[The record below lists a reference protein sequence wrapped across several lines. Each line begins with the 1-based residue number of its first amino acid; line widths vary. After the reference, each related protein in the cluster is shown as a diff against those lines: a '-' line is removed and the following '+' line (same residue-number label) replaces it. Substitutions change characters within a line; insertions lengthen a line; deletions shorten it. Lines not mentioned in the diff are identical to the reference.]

1 MAYRALFALLIS
13 IVLAVSASAQTDV
26 SSVFNPL
33 FSSYCT
39 SCHNQTRKI
48 AGLALD
54 SLNTSNVSENTAV
67 WEKLLQRLRARRDP
81 PFGSPHPEGAVYQ
94 SAISA
99 AESALDRA
107 YPTNSPLTAAN
118 RVSDAELAGRMAKF
132 IWNGTPDA
140 ALLEAVKKGTLRKPA
155 GLEQE
160 VRRMLK
166 DPKASSLVTGF
177 FMRWALWDRL
187 DKVQS
192 ADEALRQDLG
202 TETELF
208 FESQIREDR
217 NALDLWTANYT
228 FLNERLAQH
237 YGASGIS
244 GSEFQ
249 RFKFTGDARAGI
261 LGQGSFLT
269 ATSFKDRTSPI
280 TRGRIV
286 LTTFL
291 GVGLPDPSPNVP
303 PLKLNDPP
311 PMRGRMLAHETNP
324 ACSNCHLTFEPVG
337 FALENFNLLGQWRS
351 TEGEESIDASGVF
364 PDGTKFNGPVEL
376 RAGLLKYR
384 AAYYNNITQKLL
396 GYALG
401 RQGRAWSVHDNEMP
415 FVRAVVREASTDD
428 YRWSSI
434 VLGIVKSTP
443 FQMKTITP

>member
-1 MAYRALFALLIS
+1 LLIS
-13 IVLAVSASAQTDV
+13 IVLAVTASAQTDV
-26 SSVFNPL
+26 SRVFSPL
-33 FSSYCT
+33 FTNYCT

-81 PFGSPHPEGAVYQ
+81 PFGSPHPEDAVYQ

-107 YPTNSPLTAAN
+107 YPMIVPLTASN

-132 IWNGTPDA
+132 IWNETPDP
-140 ALLEAVKKGTLRKPA
+140 ALLDAVEKGDLRKPA
-155 GLEQE
+155 GLEQQ
-160 VRRMLK
+160 VQRMLK
-166 DPKASSLVTGF
+166 DPKAKSLVTSF
-177 FMRWALWDRL
+177 FIRWALSDRL
-187 DKVQS
+187 NKMQTV
-192 ADEALRQDLG
+192 DEALMQDLG
-202 TETELF
+202 IETRLF
-208 FESQIREDR
+208 LESQLREDH

-237 YGASGIS
+237 YGVSGIS
-244 GSEFQ
+244 GSEFK
-249 RFKFTGDARAGI
+249 KFTFTDNARAGI
-261 LGQGSFLT
+261 MGQGSFLT
-269 ATSFKDRTSPI
+269 VTSLKDRTSPI
-280 TRGRIV
+280 TRGRTV

-303 PLKLNDPP
+303 PLKLNDPR
-311 PMRGRMLAHETNP
+311 PMRTRMLAHETNP

-337 FALENFNLLGQWRS
+337 FGLENFNMLGQWRT

-364 PDGTKFNGPVEL
+364 VDGTKFNGPVEL
-376 RAGLLKYR
+376 RAGLLQYR

-401 RQGRAWSVHDNEMP
+401 RQGRAWPVSDNEMP
-415 FVRAVVREASTDD
+415 TVRAVVQEAAAHD

-443 FQMKTITP
+443 FQMKTTTP

>member
-1 MAYRALFALLIS
+1 MAYRVAFALLIS

-33 FSSYCT
+33 FTNYCT
-39 SCHNQTRKI
+39 SCHNQMRKV

-54 SLNTSNVSENTAV
+54 SLNTSNVSENAAV

-81 PFGSPHPEGAVYQ
+81 PYGSPHPDDAVYQ
-94 SAISA
+94 SAVSA

-107 YPTNSPLTAAN
+107 YPNVPLTATN

-132 IWNGTPDA
+132 IWNGSPDT
-140 ALLEAVKKGTLRKPA
+140 ALMDAVKKGDLRKPA
-155 GLEQE
+155 GLDQQ

-166 DPKASSLVTGF
+166 DPKASNLVTGF
-177 FMRWALWDRL
+177 FIRWALWDRL

-192 ADEALRQDLG
+192 VAEALRQDLE
-202 TETELF
+202 TETRLF
-208 FESQIREDR
+208 FENQIREDH

-228 FLNERLAQH
+228 FLNDKLANH
-237 YGASGIS
+237 YGVSGIS
-244 GSEFQ
+244 GSEFK
-249 RFKFTGDARAGI
+249 KFTFTDNARAGI

-269 ATSFKDRTSPI
+269 VTSPKDRTSPI
-280 TRGRIV
+280 TRGRTV

-303 PLKLNDPP
+303 PLKLNDPR
-311 PMRGRMLAHETNP
+311 PMRARMQAHETNP

-337 FALENFNLLGQWRS
+337 LGLENFNPLGQWRN
-351 TEGEESIDASGVF
+351 TEGEESIDASGFFV
-364 PDGTKFNGPVEL
+364 DGTKFNGPAEL
-376 RAGLLKYR
+376 RAALLNYR
-384 AAYYNNITQKLL
+384 GAYYNNITQKLL

-401 RQGRAWSVHDNEMP
+401 RQGRAWSVSDNEMP
-415 FVRAVVREASTDD
+415 SVRAIVREASTHD

-443 FQMKTITP
+443 FQIKTTTP

>member
-1 MAYRALFALLIS
+1 MAYKALFALLIL

-33 FSSYCT
+33 FKNYCT
-39 SCHNQTRKI
+39 SCHNQTRRV

-67 WEKLLQRLRARRDP
+67 WERLLQRLRARRDP
-81 PFGSPHPEGAVYQ
+81 PFGSPHPEDAVYQ

-107 YPTNSPLTAAN
+107 YPMNLPLTASN

-132 IWNGTPDA
+132 IWNGTPDT
-140 ALLEAVKKGTLRKPA
+140 ALFDAVKKGDLRKPA
-155 GLEQE
+155 GLEKE

-166 DPKASSLVTGF
+166 DPKASNLATGF

-202 TETELF
+202 TETLLF
-208 FESQIREDR
+208 FESQIREDH

-228 FLNERLAQH
+228 FLNEKLAQH
-237 YGASGIS
+237 YGVSGIS
-244 GSEFQ
+244 GSDFK
-249 RFKFTGDARAGI
+249 KFTFTDNARAGI

-269 ATSFKDRTSPI
+269 VTSLKDRTSAI
-280 TRGRIV
+280 ARGRTV

-303 PLKLNDPP
+303 PLKLNDPR
-311 PMRGRMLAHETNP
+311 PMRVRMLAHETNP
-324 ACSNCHLTFEPVG
+324 ACSSCHLTFEPVG
-337 FALENFNLLGQWRS
+337 FGLENFNLLGQWRS

-364 PDGTKFNGPVEL
+364 VDGTKFNGPVEM
-376 RAGLLKYR
+376 RAGLLQYR

-401 RQGRAWSVHDNEMP
+401 RQGRAWSVFDNEMP
-415 FVRAVVREASTDD
+415 SVRAVVRDAAAQD

-434 VLGIVKSTP
+434 ILGIVKSTP
-443 FQMKTITP
+443 FQMKTNTP